1 MKKTLKISLIIL
13 GSFLVL
19 ILIINIGFSLW
30 LKYKLPDYLKNK
42 TPYQITYQSLNVE
55 ILSGGISANQIKIKT
70 KQPNNLETI
79 ALEGSLGNLNISRLG
94 VIELLKNNRIE
105 ASSIKL
111 IKPDLRVRL
120 AKPKAGKS
128 GKDPIPFMINKDRKS
143 VV

>member
-13 GSFLVL
+13 GSFLAL

-70 KQPNNLETI
+70 KQPNNMETI

-111 IKPDLRVRL
+111 VKPDLRVRL

-128 GKDPIPFMINKDRKS
+128 GKDP
-143 VV
+143 VLQA